1 MLHENLK
8 FRAYFISLK
17 TKTILINNKARNF
30 FQFLNF
36 LTPLVYDFLL
46 KPAKER
52 LTKLIGLKLIQV
64 IQFRLHALHLIQ
76 GSG

>member
-30 FQFLNF
+30 FQLLNF
-36 LTPLVYDFLL
+36 LTPLDYFLL